1 MFNNFTLIDI
11 NMVFTLSIVEL
22 FFVAFFPFVVSLF
35 FRQYTINKL
44 RKNVKEMGNELQMCN
59 EHLLSAQ
66 QENGELRRKIDQLED
81 ERKRVEMLREE
92 AKKKNSAA

>member
-1 MFNNFTLIDI
+1 MDFH
-11 NMVFTLSIVEL
+11 LSLVEL
-22 FFVAFFPFVVSLF
+22 FFVAFFPFATSLF

-66 QENGELRRKIDQLED
+66 QENGELRKKIEQLED

-92 AKKKNSAA
+92 AKKKSSAA

>member
-1 MFNNFTLIDI
+1 
-11 NMVFTLSIVEL
+11 MVFTLSIVEL

>member
-1 MFNNFTLIDI
+1 MFNNLVIIDTNMEFHLSLI
-11 NMVFTLSIVEL
+11 EL
-22 FFVAFFPFVVSLF
+22 FFAAFFPFAISLF

-66 QENGELRRKIDQLED
+66 QENGELRKKIDQLED
-81 ERKRVEMLREE
+81 ERKRVEMLRDE
-92 AKKKNSAA
+92 AKKKSSAA

>member
-1 MFNNFTLIDI
+1 MQFS
-11 NMVFTLSIVEL
+11 LSVIEL
-22 FFVAFFPFVVSLF
+22 FFVAFFPFAVSLF

-44 RKNVKEMGNELQMCN
+44 RKSVKEMGTELQMCN
-59 EHLLSAQ
+59 EHLLSVQ

-92 AKKKNSAA
+92 SKKKNSAA

>member
-1 MFNNFTLIDI
+1 MEFH
-11 NMVFTLSIVEL
+11 LSLVEL
-22 FFVAFFPFVVSLF
+22 FFVAFFPFAISLF

-44 RKNVKEMGNELQMCN
+44 KKNVKDLGNELQMCN

-66 QENGELRRKIDQLED
+66 QENGVLRKKIDQLED

-92 AKKKNSAA
+92 TKKKSSAA

>member
-1 MFNNFTLIDI
+1 MFHYILIEYT
-11 NMVFTLSIVEL
+11 MQFSLSVIEL
-22 FFVAFFPFVVSLF
+22 FFVAFFPFAVSLF

-44 RKNVKEMGNELQMCN
+44 RKSVKEMGTELQMCN
-59 EHLLSAQ
+59 EHLLSVQ

-92 AKKKNSAA
+92 SKKKNSAA

>member
-1 MFNNFTLIDI
+1 MFHLNFIENNMQLSLSLVE
-11 NMVFTLSIVEL
+11 VFFI
-22 FFVAFFPFVVSLF
+22 AFFPFAISLF

-44 RKNVKEMGNELQMCN
+44 RKSSKEMGNELQMFN

-66 QENGELRRKIDQLED
+66 QENSELRKKIDQLEN
-81 ERKRVEMLREE
+81 ERKTVEMMREE